1 MRPGSLRG
9 HLGTP
14 ALRSV
19 DGAVLDAVDAPGRIT
34 YYTADERRG
43 PVLRR
48 RVLRTG
54 THDEAFGRES
64 LRWEPAGP
72 LPGPREKAAEY
83 GLVRL
88 DEVEAADLIAA
99 AMTAAGR

>member
-1 MRPGSLRG
+1 M
-9 HLGTP
+9 
-14 ALRSV
+14 
-19 DGAVLDAVDAPGRIT
+19 
-34 YYTADERRG
+34 
-43 PVLRR
+43 LRR

-72 LPGPREKAAEY
+72 LPGSREKAAEY